1 MENPYLKLHGEFRAA
16 GADVLLSSGQAC
28 VVFGI
33 AAFSKDGDWIV
44 RENSRSC
51 AAVLRVLDA
60 HGAAYRLGVPLH
72 PAWLRQGLTSH
83 FEFQASDGIRMRTDF
98 CSRPPRVPNVAQ
110 MWKRAVRTEDV
121 DLVDVQSLVQLK
133 LTRRLRDYAMV
144 GALAEVAGLDGQ
156 APELA
161 LNYLQDYELL
171 AKAVRKW
178 PDAAAACTREA
189 VRILL
194 EKTHRASVVAAIA
207 IEQDAKMQADQAR
220 IEVLQRRFAPYAREF
235 ARLRIAWRR
244 ARTPLLQQ
252 HTQLMTTAKLLA
264 ETSK

>member
-1 MENPYLKLHGEFRAA
+1 MENPYLRLHGEFRAA

-51 AAVLRVLDA
+51 AAVLRVLGA
-60 HGAAYRLGVPLH
+60 HGATYRLGVPLH

-83 FEFQASDGIRMRTDF
+83 FEFQASNGIRMRTDF
-98 CSRPPRVPNVAQ
+98 CSRPPRVPDVKQ
-110 MWKRAVRTEDV
+110 MWKQAVRTEDI
-121 DLVDVQSLVQLK
+121 DLVDVRSLVQLK

-144 GALAEVAGLDGQ
+144 GALAEVAGLQGQ
-156 APELA
+156 APDLA

-178 PDAAAACTREA
+178 PDDAAACAREA
-189 VRILL
+189 VQLL
-194 EKTHRASVVAAIA
+194 RAKAPRVGVVAAIA
-207 IEQDAKMQADQAR
+207 IEQDAKMQADRAR
-220 IEVLQRRFAPYAREF
+220 IELLQRRFAPYAREF
-235 ARLRIAWRR
+235 ARLRMAWRR
-244 ARTPLLQQ
+244 DRTPLQVQ
-252 HTQLMTTAKLLA
+252 HTQLMAVAELLA
-264 ETSK
+264 ETGK